1 MTRRFCFEINIVT
14 FLVGFEESQIIG
26 YPWDVDSFAY
36 QTYERKKIQLAAS
49 SSHCIKPIQV
59 ASTASIAMSGSN
71 LIEHRLQRQPD
82 TPERSIDDL
91 RVEKAAIVTLGPGSS
106 RDVEDDWAG

>member
-1 MTRRFCFEINIVT
+1 
-14 FLVGFEESQIIG
+14 
-26 YPWDVDSFAY
+26 
-36 QTYERKKIQLAAS
+36 
-49 SSHCIKPIQV
+49 
-59 ASTASIAMSGSN
+59 MSGSN

>member
-14 FLVGFEESQIIG
+14 FLVGFEESQTIG
-26 YPWDVDSFAY
+26 YPWTVGSLAY
-36 QTYERKKIQLAAS
+36 RICERKKVQLVTS
-49 SSHCIKPIQV
+49 STHCTKPIQV
-59 ASTASIAMSGSN
+59 VSAASIPMSGSDA
-71 LIEHRLQRQPD
+71 IKHRLQQRLD

-91 RVEKAAIVTLGPGSS
+91 RVEKTAIVTLGPGSS